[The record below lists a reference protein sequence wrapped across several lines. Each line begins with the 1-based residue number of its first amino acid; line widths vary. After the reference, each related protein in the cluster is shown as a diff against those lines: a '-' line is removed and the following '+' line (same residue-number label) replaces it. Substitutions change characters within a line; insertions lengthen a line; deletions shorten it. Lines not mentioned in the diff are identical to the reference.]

1 MEKRRARNWYWW
13 LWLSPLLTVPSAL
26 FLVGLDP
33 GRAWICG
40 GNWRNCDY
48 SLAGRVSGMV
58 AVLGSAL
65 WHLVL
70 LRPASNKDSQFVRWH
85 GRQALLLAGVRT
97 AVPLVFVL
105 VFEYTNETLLF
116 IPVLIA
122 VWFFGTLWGQPQ
134 ATRGDCSLM
143 RWFGRAAALPSPE
156 TTTEGTTPVEELDPE
171 ALVDI
176 IRCSHDPEQRRRALL
191 ELENLGMVE
200 PL

>member
-1 MEKRRARNWYWW
+1 
-13 LWLSPLLTVPSAL
+13 
-26 FLVGLDP
+26 
-33 GRAWICG
+33 
-40 GNWRNCDY
+40 
-48 SLAGRVSGMV
+48 MV

-97 AVPLVFVL
+97 AVPLLFVL
-105 VFEYTNETLLF
+105 VFGNTYVMLLS
-116 IPVLIA
+116 IPILIP
-122 VWFFGTLWGQPQ
+122 VWFFGTLWGQLQ
-134 ATRGDCSLM
+134 AARGDCSLM
-143 RWFGRAAALPSPE
+143 RWFGHALALPSLE
-156 TTTEGTTPVEELDPE
+156 TTTEGTTPVEELAPE